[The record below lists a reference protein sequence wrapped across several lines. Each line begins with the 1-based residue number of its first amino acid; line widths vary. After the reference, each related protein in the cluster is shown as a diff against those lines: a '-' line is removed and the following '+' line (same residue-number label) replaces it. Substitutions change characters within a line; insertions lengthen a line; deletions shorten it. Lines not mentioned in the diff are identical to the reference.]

1 MTDVITEWAP
11 TVGLIGLVFG
21 FLVVLGRHGVP
32 ATRRPRLSSL
42 RVRGVLLTAHAG
54 SRHLAQLHAR
64 NALPP
69 WDDLDRHFPLHRPGA
84 PTHEVSPKPPRSE
97 RG

>member
-1 MTDVITEWAP
+1 MTDAITEWAS
-11 TVGLIGLVFG
+11 TAGLIGLVFG
-21 FLVVLGRHGVP
+21 FLVVLGRHAVP

-64 NALPP
+64 AALPP
-69 WDDLDRHFPLHRPGA
+69 WDDLGRHFPLHRR
-84 PTHEVSPKPPRSE
+84 ELPPRTPGGE
-97 RG
+97 CG